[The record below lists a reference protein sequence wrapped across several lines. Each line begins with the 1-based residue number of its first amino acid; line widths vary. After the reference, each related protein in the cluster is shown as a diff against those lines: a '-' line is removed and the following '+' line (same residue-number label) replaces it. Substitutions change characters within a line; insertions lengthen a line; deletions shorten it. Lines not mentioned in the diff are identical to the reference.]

1 MGKYLLPETIM
12 STFKQSV
19 AYWALKNLSLDDY
32 KRIFEI
38 GITGVEMAPENL
50 YDDLRGIGFTIA
62 TTGGHQSLGDGLN
75 KRSNHGRIV
84 DEIGTNLEK
93 AKQYGIPNLIVF
105 PGNRNGLSDQEGA
118 EITAEGLRLLAPL
131 AEAAHVTL
139 VMELLN
145 SKVDHPDYQCDH
157 TEWGV
162 KVVSQVASP
171 RVKLLYDIYHMQIM
185 EGDLI
190 RNIRDHIEHIGHFHT
205 AGNPGRKDLDTMQE
219 IYYPAVAH
227 AIHDT
232 GYRDWVGHEFTPKGD
247 ALPALQ
253 QAFEQLLVKPDNK

>member
-1 MGKYLLPETIM
+1 M

-32 KRIFEI
+32 KKIFQI
-38 GITGVEMAPENL
+38 GITGVEMAPEDK
-50 YDDLRGIGFTIA
+50 YEGLREIGYTIA

-75 KRSNHGRIV
+75 KKSNHSRIV
-84 DEIGTNLEK
+84 DEIGVSLEK
-93 AKQYGIPNLIVF
+93 AHKFGIPNLIVF
-105 PGNRNGLSDQEGA
+105 SGNRNGLSDDEGA
-118 EITAEGLRLLAPL
+118 EITIEGLKLLAPL
-131 AEAAHVTL
+131 AESAGVTL
-139 VMELLN
+139 VLELLN

-157 TEWGV
+157 TDWGV
-162 KVVSQVASP
+162 KVVSAVASS

-205 AGNPGRKDLDTMQE
+205 AGNPGRKDLDSHQE
-219 IYYPAVAH
+219 IYYPAVAQ

-232 GYRDWVGHEFTPKGD
+232 GYRNWVGHEFSPKGD
-247 ALPALQ
+247 AIPALQ
-253 QAFEQLLVKPDNK
+253 QAYEACLIQPEK